1 MQTLTRPPPTTTRGE
16 ELADSSLLARGCEVV
31 LDAAVVVLATWT
43 VVYHVSLLLR
53 VPAAVAVGIEI
64 VVLAGL
70 PFVSR
75 RRSRSLPVGADE
87 TDVDGARHAHNL
99 IAGASSVEKTL
110 LAVAAAAGAVAAG
123 VVASGGA
130 WPVIAAQW
138 MTSAVCGAAAAVLRL
153 RRSTAP
159 APTAAAAADDNHAP
173 TRAAVTRSA
182 GIALLWAT
190 SLAALA
196 MFARR
201 PNPDDLY
208 YVNLSQW
215 IVDHGT
221 FPVRDTIFSD
231 LVFPMSSWPPVAS
244 YDGLAGAVALLTG
257 VQAASVVYLVVPPL
271 VTFLSVLALWRLLR
285 DWRVPAV
292 GVALSLALVFLLYD
306 GGPGYAA
313 PGTLFLTRLWQGKVI
328 LLCLLVPTLLVYALR
343 YVEQPSRVRAGWLFA
358 GGVAAVG
365 LSTTAMFIV
374 PMIAMAGVA
383 PLAMRRPRQ
392 ALTGFAAM
400 AAYPLAAGV
409 VTLAVGGRSA
419 DFFETRRLFRFDPS
433 WFGPEIFRAGP
444 IALIAVAA
452 VLAGALL
459 LPLLAARVTVGVL
472 TVIVGVTFI
481 PGVTQVAF
489 DLVGL
494 GPTLWR
500 VSWITP
506 IAALVGVLGVRI
518 GSFGNR
524 RWLMTATATAV
535 AVTLALTGIP
545 IWSAANGVELDT
557 TPRWKRGPITSQT
570 AQVTIDLAE
579 PGDLILAHQQLA
591 VTITVLTTRVKTVA
605 PRDYFMDY
613 LRDEPSFYYDE
624 RQTLLRFVNEPY
636 DYESRPEA
644 ARALELLDVDHVCVK
659 KRSYGQMGLLRAEGY
674 RRTFSNPLDVC
685 FTRKPSAQDVQKLS

>member
-1 MQTLTRPPPTTTRGE
+1 MQTLTHPPPTTSQRE
-16 ELADSSLLARGCEVV
+16 EVADSSLLARGCEAV

-43 VVYHVSLLLR
+43 VVYHVCLLLR
-53 VPAAVAVGIEI
+53 VPAPAAVGIEI
-64 VVLAGL
+64 VVLAGWVL
-70 PFVSR
+70 LR
-75 RRSRSLPVGADE
+75 RRARRSLAAGVDR
-87 TDVDGARHAHNL
+87 TDTDDTWHASSL
-99 IAGASSVEKTL
+99 IAGASAVEKAL
-110 LAVAAAAGAVAAG
+110 LAAGAAGAVAAG
-123 VVASGGA
+123 VVAAGGA
-130 WPVIAAQW
+130 WPVIAALW
-138 MTSAVCGAAAAVLRL
+138 MISAVSGAVAAVLRL

-159 APTAAAAADDNHAP
+159 EPTASAAKDDDRRS
-173 TRAAVTRSA
+173 TRTALTRSA
-182 GIALLWAT
+182 TIALLWAT
-190 SLAALA
+190 ALAALA
-196 MFARR
+196 LFARR

-221 FPVRDTIFSD
+221 FPLRDTIFSD

-244 YDGLAGAVALLTG
+244 YDGLAGTVALLTG

-271 VTFLSVLALWRLLR
+271 ATFLSVLALWRLLR
-285 DWRVPAV
+285 YWRVPAI
-292 GVALSLALVFLLYD
+292 GLTLSLALVFLLYD

-328 LLCLLVPTLLVYALR
+328 LLCLMVPTLLVYALR
-343 YVEQPSRVRAGWLFA
+343 YVEAPSRVRAGWLFA

-365 LSTTAMFIV
+365 LSTTAMFLV
-374 PMIAMAGVA
+374 PMIALAGAA
-383 PLAMRRPRQ
+383 PLARRRPRQ
-392 ALTGFAAM
+392 ALAGFAAM

-409 VTLAVGGRSA
+409 VTLVVGGRSA

-444 IALIAVAA
+444 IAFIAVAA

-459 LPLLAARVTVGVL
+459 LPHIAARVTVGVL

-481 PGVTQVAF
+481 PGVTEVAF

-524 RWLMTATATAV
+524 RWLMAVTATAV
-535 AVTLALTGIP
+535 AVTLALSGIP
-545 IWSAANGVELDT
+545 IWSRGNGVDLDT

-570 AQVTIDLAE
+570 AQVTIDLSE

-636 DYESRPEA
+636 DYETRPEA
-644 ARALELLDVDHVCVK
+644 ARALELLEVDHVCVK
-659 KRSYGQMGLLRAEGY
+659 SRSYGQMGLLRAEGY
-674 RRTFSNPLDVC
+674 RRTFSSPLDVC
-685 FTRKPSAQDVQKLS
+685 FTRTPSERDVRQLS